1 MIINFTSCSS
11 SPRMQCLAMGLAAV
25 LIAPAAAV
33 AAGPGD
39 GPVSAEEAAQPPPA
53 APGVESPSAP
63 PPPATASPSPP
74 PVGPTI
80 EMPPPA
86 SPEVERGAPTGPAP
100 VEAGASFALPRETP
114 IETPLGRGPI
124 LAGTAIGG
132 YGELTFVKPS
142 NGDAVIDMRRLVV
155 YVGHN
160 FTDKLRFYSE
170 IEIEHAISSA
180 DDKGE
185 VEVEQAYLDGLLG
198 RHLNLRGGVI
208 IMPVGIVNVY
218 HEPPTFNG
226 VDRPDVDT
234 VVIPSTWREA
244 GIGVFGELTEGL
256 RYQLY
261 LVSGFQASGFSA
273 AEGLRD
279 GHQEAQLARA
289 RDFGGVARLDYEP
302 VLGTNI
308 GLSGYFASSGR
319 TLEDRGVGSVP
330 VGMVEADV
338 RAAVKGFTLR
348 AEVALAFIG
357 DTTALNQLLTS
368 NDEQAAAAPVSSQLR
383 GGYVEVGYDILP
395 LVDPATTHGL
405 TPFARYDYVDTQ
417 ARVLSGFQQRTDLPR
432 HSLTAGLVYRPIPA
446 VALKADYRRRMP
458 AEGDAFDVWSSAIT
472 WMF

>member
-1 MIINFTSCSS
+1 M
-11 SPRMQCLAMGLAAV
+11 AAV
-25 LIAPAAAV
+25 PGDPVLLPVPGAEPVPQGAAAPAELPPPQPALPAAATTSPSQ
-33 AAGPGD
+33 GPG
-39 GPVSAEEAAQPPPA
+39 
-53 APGVESPSAP
+53 
-63 PPPATASPSPP
+63 
-74 PVGPTI
+74 GPTI
-80 EMPPPA
+80 DMPLAPA
-86 SPEVERGAPTGPAP
+86 DGDSAAATDRAPGPAN
-100 VEAGASFALPRETP
+100 AAFALPRETP

-124 LAGTAIGG
+124 LSGTAIGG

-142 NGDAVIDMRRLVV
+142 NDVAVVDMRRLVV

-180 DDKGE
+180 DDRGE

-198 RHLNLRGGVI
+198 RRLNLRGGVI

-234 VVIPSTWREA
+234 VIIPSTWREA

-261 LVSGFQASGFSA
+261 LVNGFQASGFSA

-319 TLEDRGVGSVP
+319 TLEGSGVGSVP

-338 RAAVKGFTLR
+338 RTAVKGFTLR

-357 DTTALNQLLTS
+357 DTTALNQRLVS
-368 NDEQAAAAPVSSQLR
+368 GSEEQVAAAPVSSQLR
-383 GGYVEVGYDILP
+383 GGYLEVGYDVLP
-395 LVDPATTHGL
+395 LIDPATTHRL
-405 TPFARYDYVDTQ
+405 TPFIRYDYVDTQ
-417 ARVLSGFQQRTDLPR
+417 ARVLSGFPRRTDLPR
-432 HSLTAGLVYRPIPA
+432 HSLTAGLVYRPVPA
-446 VALKADYRRRMP
+446 IALKADYRRRMP
-458 AEGDAFDVWSSAIT
+458 AEGDGFDVWSSAIT